1 MDIEKI
7 RALRLADPFRPFA
20 LILDNGRKLVID
32 RPYGLA
38 LSPTKKFVLVPTL
51 PEGVLW
57 FSPDRVREAI
67 LLNKRAAK

>member
-1 MDIEKI
+1 MDIEEI

-32 RPYGLA
+32 MPYGLA
-38 LSPTKKFVLVPTL
+38 LSPTKKFVLVPTM
-51 PEGVLW
+51 PEGVIW

-67 LLNKRAAK
+67 LLSKKLSK